1 MLSFQP
7 INPRKDSM
15 KPTLTLTFDSDV
27 ELYAFVS
34 RLAGAHG
41 LAAQSTELSALG
53 SRVAAAAPAVEV
65 LKKEEPAA
73 KPGKS
78 AAKPGKSADTPTTAA
93 AVEKPSASE
102 ASAAPK
108 TPKPA
113 LNGAELED
121 KVTTLEEIS
130 AGIKAALDKGPQMRP
145 KLVALLAEY
154 ETDDGKVVTNAK
166 ALQPKDYE
174 EFALK
179 LRVAVDPNSAQEL
192 T

>member
-1 MLSFQP
+1 
-7 INPRKDSM
+7 M

-53 SRVAAAAPAVEV
+53 SRVAAAAPAV
-65 LKKEEPAA
+65 
-73 KPGKS
+73 
-78 AAKPGKSADTPTTAA
+78 AKPGKSADTPTTAA
-93 AVEKPSASE
+93 AAEKPSASK

-121 KVTTLEEIS
+121 KVVTLEEIS

-154 ETDDGKVVTNAK
+154 ATDDGKVVTNAK

-179 LRVAVDPNSAQEL
+179 LRIAVDPNSAQEL

>member
-1 MLSFQP
+1 
-7 INPRKDSM
+7 M
-15 KPTLTLTFDSDV
+15 KPTLTLTFENNE

-34 RLAGAHG
+34 RLTSDKTAPDP
-41 LAAQSTELSALG
+41 
-53 SRVAAAAPAVEV
+53 APAKVEV

-78 AAKPGKSADTPTTAA
+78 ADTPTTAA
-93 AVEKPSASE
+93 AAEKPSASK

-121 KVTTLEEIS
+121 KVVTLEEIS

-154 ETDDGKVVTNAK
+154 ATDDGKVVTNAK

-179 LRVAVDPNSAQEL
+179 LRIATDPNSAQEL